1 MRRRPDLGTTTVD
14 RCLNCQYYDR
24 HPTNGSGAKSAQAGQ
39 CRRNAPMLSPVN
51 PKTYM
56 IEGVWPTVR
65 DEDWCGEFR
74 LGSRR
79 AGETSRADALIA
91 SIGTLTPTVPRVG
104 AAASAPASIGSLRGG
119 DD

>member
-1 MRRRPDLGTTTVD
+1 VD

-24 HPTNGSGAKSAQAGQ
+24 NPSMGSGAKSAQAGQ
-39 CRRNAPMLSPVN
+39 CRRSAPMLSPVN

-74 LGSRR
+74 LGTRR
-79 AGETSRADALIA
+79 GETSRADALIG
-91 SIGTLTPTVPRVG
+91 SIGSLTATVPRVG
-104 AAASAPASIGSLRGG
+104 AAASAPTAIGSLRGG

>member
-1 MRRRPDLGTTTVD
+1 MY
-14 RCLNCQYYDR
+14 RCLNCHYYDR
-24 HPTNGSGAKSAQAGQ
+24 NPSTGAGGKSANAGQ

-65 DEDWCGEFR
+65 DEDWCGEYR
-74 LGSRR
+74 AGARR
-79 AGETSRADALIA
+79 GETSRADALLA
-91 SIGTLTPTVPRVG
+91 TLSPALSPTVPRVG
-104 AAASAPASIGSLRGG
+104 PAATAPLSIGALRGNG